1 MTKVSEL
8 NQVNVLK
15 DDSLLMAVQDGE
27 SVKFQ
32 ASLLQKANVSAANA
46 DAVGGIPAASIATK
60 SPDGTLNA
68 DALGGVSAQA
78 LLERIRILESKL
90 ATRDDDPAWCRPIP
104 WVSTTL
110 PRQDG
115 SWAFCDGRQL
125 ARAEYQDLFNVIRYQ
140 FTRRTNGGILEG
152 GDFFNI
158 PDLRGRMILGITN
171 EIKTTLNLPHP
182 GDKFHGYTSEIGGTI
197 NEMGQW
203 IYPRQIGQFGGDP
216 TCAMVNTCQMPMH
229 DHQTLYNNTFHV
241 AMKSQDMKY
250 EKGGKGNA
258 PTYDDEEPE
267 RIRTS
272 IEGDNRTF
280 AIRYPGN
287 EPNTS
292 EGCANGMLSISPYVA
307 FSWVMRIRR

>member
-104 WVSTTL
+104 WFSMQYL
-110 PRQDG
+110 PANDG

-125 ARAEYQDLFNVIRYQ
+125 AIAEYRDLFAIIGNR
-140 FTRRTNGGILEG
+140 FTRKETGSLIETSTY
-152 GDFFNI
+152 FNL
-158 PDLRGRMILGITN
+158 PDLRGRMILGIHN
-171 EIKTTLNLPHP
+171 RFKTTINLPRP
-182 GDKFHGYTSEIGGTI
+182 INGNYEGCYYSTYGKTI
-197 NEMGQW
+197 NEQGQW
-203 IYPRQIGQFGGDP
+203 MYPDEVGMVGGDP
-216 TCAMVNTCQMPMH
+216 TCAMSSVRQMPRH
-229 DHQTLYNNTFHV
+229 KHESVDGCKVGILSDNKLDIGRREDPCRPDFEYKET
-241 AMKSQDMKY
+241 
-250 EKGGKGNA
+250 G
-258 PTYDDEEPE
+258 PTGFNYTY
-267 RIRTS
+267 RT
-272 IEGDNRTF
+272 E
-280 AIRYPGN
+280 YPGN
-287 EPNTS
+287 EKAESDDSGNVT
-292 EGCANGMLSISPYVA
+292 AMLSISPYVA
-307 FSWVMRIRR
+307 FAWVMRIRR